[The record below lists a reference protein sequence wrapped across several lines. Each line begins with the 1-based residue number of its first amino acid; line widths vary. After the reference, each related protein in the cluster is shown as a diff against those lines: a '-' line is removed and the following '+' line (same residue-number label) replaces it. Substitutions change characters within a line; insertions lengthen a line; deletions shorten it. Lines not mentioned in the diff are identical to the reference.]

1 MMKKRY
7 FYTALAFECAACI
20 GAYLLQYFTARKMG
34 MLRWVNHLCN
44 RWSQSIDLD
53 RLNLILIL
61 LVASLAVA
69 LLIWMLAL
77 AKKRRP
83 LIPMAVIA
91 LTAVG
96 AYLLYTICNNR
107 RTMAAY
113 YLVSFT
119 LLLGAVIVLGI
130 WIYGAFKINQSNS

>member
-1 MMKKRY
+1 MKKRY
-7 FYTALAFECAACI
+7 FCTALAFECAACI

-44 RWSQSIDLD
+44 RWGQSVDLD
-53 RLNLILIL
+53 RLNL
-61 LVASLAVA
+61 VFMVLAAGLAAVM
-69 LLIWMLAL
+69 LIWTMVR
-77 AKKRRP
+77 AKKIRP
-83 LIPMAVIA
+83 SIPMAVLA

-96 AYLLYTICNNR
+96 GYLLCTICNTR

-130 WIYGAFKINQSNS
+130 WLYTILKSK